1 MLVSKLVAESG
12 SADMLA
18 RVYPQQLVAA
28 DAHIACQDFVNGF
41 NDATYSG
48 SPSAGAVEA
57 SRTHMPYRTSCRR
70 PGARGAGA
78 GGVAAGAGHQAG
90 GTTSAEPLLGEKP
103 EIAALAKD
111 NQDTRL
117 RFQQGTAQTRA
128 QARLNSLSG
137 DKL

>member
-1 MLVSKLVAESG
+1 MPEAQALAASLRVLATKL
-12 SADMLA
+12 
-18 RVYPQQLVAA
+18 
-28 DAHIACQDFVNGF
+28 
-41 NDATYSG
+41 
-48 SPSAGAVEA
+48 
-57 SRTHMPYRTSCRR
+57 
-70 PGARGAGA
+70 
-78 GGVAAGAGHQAG
+78 G